1 MLSETEQQPLATAI
15 ALSAIATGLR
25 SVRSA
30 PCPNRFSDDAAFQRI
45 TLVGSELEQSPS
57 VRRENM
63 PPSVHRSTAEK
74 FLIVV
79 SCVLCFC
86 LPTPSLAQRPIAR
99 PAGGVV
105 HTPAPPISHTPIF
118 RAPIIHAPI
127 STARTSGVSFG
138 MPRIFPRRP
147 IRRFPPVFI
156 LYESPAFLG
165 GPFWAWNSCAW
176 ASCDLFWPWTFDYT
190 TVSSPGPINYVYQ
203 PYPTP
208 ADVYGEERPD
218 LPQLFLKDGTVL
230 NVADYWLVD
239 DQLHFTMIE
248 DEGGKPVEHVIPF
261 DALDLQRTVDVN
273 TGRGFRFMLRNEPFE
288 QYLRDHPE
296 GPPPVIAPSHH

>member
-86 LPTPSLAQRPIAR
+86 LPTPSLAQRPIAV
-99 PAGGVV
+99 PLGEWFT
-105 HTPAPPISHTPIF
+105 HQ
-118 RAPIIHAPI
+118 
-127 STARTSGVSFG
+127 
-138 MPRIFPRRP
+138 PRRSP
-147 IRRFPPVFI
+147 TLRFFERRLFTHRFPP
-156 LYESPAFLG
+156 LERPASHSACLG
-165 GPFWAWNSCAW
+165 FSLGVRFADFRQYSSFTNHLLFWA
-176 ASCDLFWPWTFDYT
+176 DLSGHGTH
-190 TVSSPGPINYVYQ
+190 VRGRVVICSGLGRSI
-203 PYPTP
+203 TP
-208 ADVYGEERPD
+208 RS
-218 LPQLFLKDGTVL
+218 
-230 NVADYWLVD
+230 
-239 DQLHFTMIE
+239 
-248 DEGGKPVEHVIPF
+248 
-261 DALDLQRTVDVN
+261 
-273 TGRGFRFMLRNEPFE
+273 
-288 QYLRDHPE
+288 
-296 GPPPVIAPSHH
+296 PPPAR